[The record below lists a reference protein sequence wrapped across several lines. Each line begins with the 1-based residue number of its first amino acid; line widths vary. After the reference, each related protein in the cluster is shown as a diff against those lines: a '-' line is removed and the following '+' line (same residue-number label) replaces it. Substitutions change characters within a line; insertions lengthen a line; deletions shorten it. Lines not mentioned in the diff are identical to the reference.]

1 MGGQD
6 FNQRLMAHVMQ
17 QIAVQFNRQ
26 LTDPEDIQALRLAVE
41 DAKQNLTYHDSTALT
56 LKIHSFQGKVS
67 PSTEPIQYELNIDR
81 RTFENLNS
89 DLFEKILEPIDRVLE
104 ATELP
109 REDVDEI
116 VLVGGS
122 TRIPKVRQIIT
133 GYFSK
138 VPNTSIEPELAV
150 VMGSSLQAG
159 VIGGMW
165 PLTVSA
171 IEQRSPVLKKIHVQ

>member
-67 PSTEPIQYELNIDR
+67 SSTEPVQYELNIDK

-89 DLFEKILEPIDRVLE
+89 DLFEKVLEPIDRVLE

-133 GYFSK
+133 EYFSK

>member
-6 FNQRLMAHVMQ
+6 FNQRLMSHVMS
-17 QIAVQFNRQ
+17 QISAQFNRQ
-26 LTDPEDIQALRLAVE
+26 LSDAEDVQGLRTAVE
-41 DAKQNLTYHDSTALT
+41 DAKQNLTYQDSTKLT
-56 LKIHSFQGKVS
+56 LKIHSFRGKVS
-67 PSTEPIQYELNIDR
+67 TDPVHFEIDIHR
-81 RTFENLNS
+81 RTFEDLNS
-89 DLFEKILEPIDRVLE
+89 DLFEKVLEPISRVLE

-122 TRIPKVRQIIT
+122 TRIPKVRRLIEE
-133 GYFSK
+133 YFDK

-171 IEQRSPVLKKIHVQ
+171 IEVPSPVLSKIHVH

>member
-1 MGGQD
+1 M
-6 FNQRLMAHVMQ
+6 
-17 QIAVQFNRQ
+17 
-26 LTDPEDIQALRLAVE
+26 
-41 DAKQNLTYHDSTALT
+41 
-56 LKIHSFQGKVS
+56 S
-67 PSTEPIQYELNIDR
+67 PSTEPIHYELNIDR
-81 RTFENLNS
+81 RTFENINS
-89 DLFEKILEPIDRVLE
+89 DLFEKVLEPIDRVLE

-122 TRIPKVRQIIT
+122 TRIPKVRRLIRD
-133 GYFSK
+133 YFGK

>member
-1 MGGQD
+1 MS
-6 FNQRLMAHVMQ
+6 HVLQ
-17 QIAVQFNRQ
+17 QIADHFHRQ
-26 LTDPEDIQALRLAVE
+26 LTDPEDMQALRLAVE
-41 DAKQNLTYHDSTALT
+41 DTKQNLTYHDTAT
-56 LKIHSFQGKVS
+56 LSLHIHSFHGKVS
-67 PSTEPIQYELNIDR
+67 PSTEPIHYELNIDR
-81 RTFENLNS
+81 RTFENINS
-89 DLFEKILEPIDRVLE
+89 DLFDKVLEPIDRVLE

-122 TRIPKVRQIIT
+122 TRIPKVRRLIRE
-133 GYFSK
+133 YFGK
-138 VPNTSIEPELAV
+138 IPNTSIEPELAV